1 MFIFVKPSI
10 SITNGEHKKSCE
22 FLLLGGW
29 VGTIQ
34 ESEKMMQG
42 IAFS

>member
-1 MFIFVKPSI
+1 MSIFVKPSI
-10 SITNGEHKKSCE
+10 SITSGEHTKSCE

-34 ESEKMMQG
+34 ESAKMMQG
-42 IAFS
+42 VTFS